1 MGIFSRRD
9 KDGYYRKG
17 YWKGYDEK
25 GYDEYGF
32 DKNGIHKVTGTKLD
46 EDGYIQ
52 EGFNVLDPVNVINRI
67 TGTEFDE
74 LGVTRYG
81 ETIYS
86 KNGIHRESPSIDI
99 ESHISGNPPTFDQN
113 GIHRG
118 TGTRYDKEGYD
129 KKGYDKNG
137 FDRNGYDIEGYDK
150 EGYDK
155 EGVHCETKVG
165 WKLNTGFRTLHAE
178 SKKAYRHIGYN
189 ADGFDENGF
198 TTSGIHQ
205 TTGTKYDLDGN
216 DQHGFDE
223 KGIHK
228 VTKTKFD
235 EEGFDSDGIHKV
247 TKTKFDEDGYDKDGH
262 WEHDEILNILEETM
276 ALHTSSIK
284 SLSYLDHREFTII
297 NVERKDYDE
306 NKGIKITTKEDF
318 DIEGEKINKFHTT
331 RQAIVRKFL
340 NDTGEPTDIFNAI
353 NQPDNSLKVKIFK
366 RKSASDEDYFDLDQC

>member
-9 KDGYYRKG
+9 K
-17 YWKGYDEK
+17 
-25 GYDEYGF
+25 YGF

-46 EDGYIQ
+46 KQGYDQ
-52 EGFNVLDPVNVINRI
+52 DGFNVLDPANVINRI
-67 TGTEFDE
+67 TGTKFDE
-74 LGVTRYG
+74 RGFNKDGIHNVTGTKWGKWGVARSG
-81 ETIYS
+81 ETNWN
-86 KNGIHRESPSIDI
+86 KEGIHRESPSIDI

-189 ADGFDENGF
+189 DDGFDENGF

-284 SLSYLDHREFTII
+284 SLSYLDNREFTII
-297 NVERKDYDE
+297 GVERKDHDE

-318 DIEGEKINKFHTT
+318 DIEGKKINKFHTT

-340 NDTGEPTDIFNAI
+340 NDTGEPTDLFNAI
-353 NQPDNSLKVKIFK
+353 NQPDNSLKVKIFM

>member
-9 KDGYYRKG
+9 K
-17 YWKGYDEK
+17 
-25 GYDEYGF
+25 YGF
-32 DKNGIHKVTGTKLD
+32 DKNGIHKETGTKLD
-46 EDGYIQ
+46 KDGFDKD
-52 EGFNVLDPVNVINRI
+52 GFNVLDPANVINRI
-67 TGTEFDE
+67 TGTKFDE
-74 LGVTRYG
+74 RGFNKDGIHNVTGTKWGKWGVARSG
-81 ETIYS
+81 ETNWN
-86 KNGIHRESPSIDI
+86 KEGIHRESPSIDI

-118 TGTRYDKEGYD
+118 TGTR
-129 KKGYDKNG
+129 
-137 FDRNGYDIEGYDK
+137 YDIEGYDK

>member
-9 KDGYYRKG
+9 K
-17 YWKGYDEK
+17 
-25 GYDEYGF
+25 YGF

-46 EDGYIQ
+46 KQGYDQ
-52 EGFNVLDPVNVINRI
+52 DGFNVLDPANVINRI
-67 TGTEFDE
+67 TGTKFDE
-74 LGVTRYG
+74 RGFNKDGIHNVTGTKWDEWGYTRSG
-81 ETIYS
+81 ETNLD
-86 KNGIHRESPSIDI
+86 KEGIHRESPSIDI
-99 ESHISGNPPTFDQN
+99 ESHTSAHLPTFDQN

-129 KKGYDKNG
+129 KKGLDKNG

-284 SLSYLDHREFTII
+284 SLSYLDYREFTII
-297 NVERKDYDE
+297 GVERKDHDE

-318 DIEGEKINKFHTT
+318 DIEGKKINKFHTT

-340 NDTGEPTDIFNAI
+340 NDAGEPTTLYNAI
-353 NQPDNSLKVKIFK
+353 NRVDASLRVKLFQ
-366 RKSASDEDYFDLDQC
+366 RKSANGRDYFDLDQC